1 MAGLDR
7 IIGRAVLGGIPAPV
21 VRAFIALNANP
32 WAAAMLNAAMLN
44 KVWLPII
51 LPTRPEREIIAILLV
66 VAGVVLFFVLI
77 ARWAMRDPD

>member
-1 MAGLDR
+1 
-7 IIGRAVLGGIPAPV
+7 
-21 VRAFIALNANP
+21 
-32 WAAAMLNAAMLN
+32 MLNAAMLN